1 MIVKFKNTYCVSVLD
16 PCDTDVEFKLS
27 DYDTFSEFE
36 DDLKSNGIRW
46 KKNDG
51 CFSRRGHE
59 DLFFVISEKSYPG
72 VADWSHAELE
82 AYMIEH
88 LSDCWSEDSESTFFA
103 SGLSLKDAFNQ
114 LKKIDGKEIELE
126 ADVNP
131 GDYINKYEG
140 PYAYGKS
147 WNKIKS
153 ICDKG
158 SKTVTNTNNTN
169 NTNNKSSKNSIKSL
183 SSYIENDL
191 EKPKYADDYVDW
203 EDVINKL
210 FK

>member
-16 PCDTDVEFKLS
+16 TCDDDIEIQLS

-36 DDLKSNGIRW
+36 DELKSHNIRW
-46 KKNDG
+46 KKTDG

-59 DLFFVISEKSYPG
+59 DLSFVISEKSYDG
-72 VADWSHAELE
+72 VADWSHTELE
-82 AYMIEH
+82 DYMRKH

-131 GDYINKYEG
+131 GDYINNYEG

-147 WNKIKS
+147 WNKVKS

-158 SKTVTNTNNTN
+158 CTANAI
-169 NTNNKSSKNSIKSL
+169 NTNNKRSKNGMSSL
-183 SSYIENDL
+183 SSYIKHTS
-191 EKPKYADDYVDW
+191 EKPKYADEYVDL
-203 EDVINKL
+203 EALVNKL

>member
-16 PCDTDVEFKLS
+16 VSDDDVEFQLS

-46 KKNDG
+46 KKSEG

-59 DLFFVISEKSYPG
+59 DLSFVISEKSYDL
-72 VADWSHAELE
+72 VADWHHPELE
-82 AYMIEH
+82 DYMREH
-88 LSDCWSEDSESTFFA
+88 LSDCWSEESESVFFA
-103 SGLSLKDAFNQ
+103 GGLNLKDAFNQ

-126 ADVNP
+126 IDVNP
-131 GDYINKYEG
+131 GDYISEYEG
-140 PYAYGKS
+140 PYAYGKG

-153 ICDKG
+153 ICNKAN
-158 SKTVTNTNNTN
+158 KTVNNAGNANRKN
-169 NTNNKSSKNSIKSL
+169 NIKSL
-183 SSYIENDL
+183 SSYIENDS
-191 EKPKYADDYVDW
+191 KNPKYVDDYVDW
-203 EDVINKL
+203 ENVINNM

>member
-1 MIVKFKNTYCVSVLD
+1 MIVKFKNTYCVSILNPGD
-16 PCDTDVEFKLS
+16 ADVEFQLS

-36 DDLKSNGIRW
+36 DELKSYNIRW
-46 KKNDG
+46 KKKDG
-51 CFSRRGHE
+51 CFSRRGYE
-59 DLFFVISEKSYPG
+59 DLSFVISEKEYDM
-72 VADWSHAELE
+72 VADWHHPELE
-82 AYMIEH
+82 DYMREH
-88 LSDCWSEDSESTFFA
+88 LSNCWSEDGESVFFA
-103 SGLSLKDAFNQ
+103 SGLSLKDAFDQ

-126 ADVNP
+126 IDVKP

-158 SKTVTNTNNTN
+158 SKAITNT
-169 NTNNKSSKNSIKSL
+169 TNNKSSKNSIKSL
-183 SSYIENDL
+183 SSYIKNDS

-203 EDVINKL
+203 NNVVNGL

>member
-1 MIVKFKNTYCVSVLD
+1 MIIKFKNTYCVSILD
-16 PCDTDVEFKLS
+16 TCDEDIEFQLS

-59 DLFFVISEKSYPG
+59 DLFFIISEKAYPG
-72 VADWSHAELE
+72 VADWGHTELE
-82 AYMIEH
+82 DYMREH

-126 ADVNP
+126 INVNP
-131 GDYINKYEG
+131 GDYINEYEG
-140 PYAYGKS
+140 PYAYGKG

-153 ICDKG
+153 ICNKG
-158 SKTVTNTNNTN
+158 SKTVINTANANRKNN
-169 NTNNKSSKNSIKSL
+169 IKSL
-183 SSYIENDL
+183 SSYIENDSK
-191 EKPKYADDYVDW
+191 KPKYADEYVDW
-203 EDVINKL
+203 DNVVNNL

>member
-16 PCDTDVEFKLS
+16 TYDGDIEFQLA

-36 DDLKSNGIRW
+36 ADLKSNGIRW

-51 CFSRRGHE
+51 CFSRRVHE
-59 DLFFVISEKSYPG
+59 DLSFVISEKSYDG
-72 VADWSHAELE
+72 VADWHHTELE
-82 AYMIEH
+82 DYMRDH
-88 LSDCWSEDSESTFFA
+88 LSDCWSEDSESAFFA

-126 ADVNP
+126 IDVNP

-153 ICDKG
+153 ICDKDR
-158 SKTVTNTNNTN
+158 TVEVDTINA
-169 NTNNKSSKNSIKSL
+169 NNKRNKNGMSSL
-183 SSYIENDL
+183 SSYIKHTS
-191 EKPKYADDYVDW
+191 EKPKYADEYVDL
-203 EDVINKL
+203 EALVNKL

>member
-1 MIVKFKNTYCVSVLD
+1 MIVKFKNTYCVSISNPGD
-16 PCDTDVEFKLS
+16 ADVEFQLS

-59 DLFFVISEKSYPG
+59 DLFFVIFEKSYDL
-72 VADWSHAELE
+72 VADWHHPELE
-82 AYMIEH
+82 DYMREH
-88 LSDCWSEDSESTFFA
+88 LSDCWSEEMESVFFA
-103 SGLSLKDAFNQ
+103 GGLSLKDAFNQ

-126 ADVNP
+126 IDVNP
-131 GDYINKYEG
+131 GDYINEYEG
-140 PYAYGKS
+140 PYAYGKG

-153 ICDKG
+153 ICNKG
-158 SKTVTNTNNTN
+158 TNTTKAANRKNN
-169 NTNNKSSKNSIKSL
+169 IKPL
-183 SSYIENDL
+183 SSYIENDSK
-191 EKPKYADDYVDW
+191 KPKYADDYVDW
-203 EDVINKL
+203 DNVVNNL